1 MLGED
6 GMHGVPADLNLTGFH
21 GATLI
26 QIGVAE
32 HTLHFVFQSSLPN
45 PLQSIMVESSWE
57 IRDADGAI
65 LDRVQE
71 HAARDVYRIHRLLSH
86 DVVSSVVDAP
96 RSFTLRFNSGHQLQ
110 IFDDSPKYESFSIQP
125 GDTYV

>member
-1 MLGED
+1 MY
-6 GMHGVPADLNLTGFH
+6 GVPANLDLTGFH

-32 HTLHFVFQSSLPN
+32 HTLQFVFQPPLPN
-45 PLQSIMVESSWE
+45 PLHCIMVEGTWE

-65 LDRVQE
+65 LDRVQD
-71 HAARDVYRIHRLLSH
+71 HASRDVYRVHKLLSR

-96 RSFTLRFNSGHQLQ
+96 RSFTLSFDSGHHLQ
-110 IFDDSPKYESFSIQP
+110 VFDDSKQYESFSIQP
-125 GDTYV
+125 GDIFV